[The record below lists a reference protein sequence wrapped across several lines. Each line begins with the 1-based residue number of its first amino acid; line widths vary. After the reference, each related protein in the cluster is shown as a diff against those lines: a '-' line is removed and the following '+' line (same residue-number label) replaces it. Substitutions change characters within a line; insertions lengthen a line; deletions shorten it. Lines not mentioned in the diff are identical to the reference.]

1 MRSPGSRT
9 LAALLLVVATAA
21 AQERTEPG
29 EVLEILEG
37 HHARLSFGRSVDR
50 VAVGNPDVLDDEVVV
65 LSDREVLLLGRSTGR
80 TTLMVW
86 FDDGTVERRAVTVK
100 RDYTALEA
108 VLQRIDPDVRLA
120 VAPDRDA
127 LVLSGRVPDQ
137 RTRLAAVRAAESYL
151 RAGSSDEGEPPIVG
165 EDGVMMA
172 AGPKTRSTGSVID
185 LLTVERL
192 PDPIE
197 RRVETA
203 LRAVGMGGVT
213 VHRFLHGDLP
223 DDERDLFVLT
233 GQVADQSRLTR
244 SLQIA
249 GRLVTGGVVRA
260 EDVRVVSDESG
271 GLAGGED
278 QVGSGSDTTFG
289 RGFGGGT
296 SGSSLF
302 GSVNAVGRLGNRLG
316 VNLARAKAVSVA
328 EGRILSFIEVSDL
341 PQVRVDI
348 RFYEV
353 NRTDLLSYSPEFA
366 VLASDFG
373 QPSLNPAAGATA
385 VQGNA
390 AARVGASGDDVQNV
404 LSFLAD
410 GFGQQTQISAG
421 GLAIDVALRW
431 LESRGIA
438 RNLSG
443 PSITVLSGERALFQ
457 VGGEVPIPESFS
469 PAFGTPGAGAGVTP
483 GVFSSV
489 RFRPFGVQLGVRP
502 LVGEGDFVTVDL
514 VTQVAR
520 PDAELT
526 TVIRETTGADT
537 LSTAF
542 ETRSLQTSARL
553 ADGESLVLGGL
564 IQRRHSDDTSFAPW
578 FESIPVLGWM
588 FKRYSIED
596 EDSEVVVVVHP
607 TVVRD
612 PIPGVDLWTFPETG
626 ALDFTIGPATRAAP
640 RSEDSP

>member
-1 MRSPGSRT
+1 MRPPGSRT

-21 AQERTEPG
+21 AQERTEPR

-37 HHARLSFGRSVDR
+37 HHARLSFERSVDR
-50 VAVGNPDVLDDEVVV
+50 VAVGNPEVLDDEVVV

-86 FDDGTVERRAVTVK
+86 FEDGGVETRAVTVQ

-108 VLQRIDPDVRLA
+108 VLRRIDPDVRLA

-151 RAGSSDEGEPPIVG
+151 RAGSTDGGGPPIVG
-165 EDGVMMA
+165 EDGVMVTA
-172 AGPKTRSTGSVID
+172 AASRSTGSVID

-197 RRVETA
+197 RRVEAA
-203 LRAVGMGGVT
+203 LGAVGMGGVT

-233 GQVADQSRLTR
+233 GEVGDQSKLTR

-249 GRLVTGGVVRA
+249 GRLVTGDVVRA

-271 GLAGGED
+271 GLTGGEELG
-278 QVGSGSDTTFG
+278 GSTGSNFG
-289 RGFGGGT
+289 RGIGGGA
-296 SGSSLF
+296 SGSGLF
-302 GSVNAVGRLGNRLG
+302 GSANAVGQLGNRLG

-328 EGRILSFIEVSDL
+328 GGRILSFVEVSDL

-366 VLASDFG
+366 ILASDFA

-385 VQGNA
+385 VQGA
-390 AARVGASGDDVQNV
+390 SAARVGASGDDVQNV

-410 GFGQQTQISAG
+410 GFGQQSQISAG

-431 LESRGIA
+431 LESRGLA

-469 PAFGTPGAGAGVTP
+469 PAFGTPDAATGVTP

-502 LVGEGDFVTVDL
+502 LVGDGDFVTLDL

-520 PDAELT
+520 PDADLT
-526 TVIRETTGADT
+526 TVIRETTGTST

-542 ETRSLQTSARL
+542 ETRSLRTSARL
-553 ADGESLVLGGL
+553 GDGESLVLGGL
-564 IQRRHSDDTSFAPW
+564 IQRRHSDDASYAPW
-578 FESIPVLGWM
+578 FESIPLIGWM
-588 FKRYSIED
+588 FKRYAIED

-626 ALDFTIGPATRAAP
+626 ALDFTAAP
-640 RSEDSP
+640 ASRSSARSEDSP